1 MSIEFSDYIVYV
13 DESGDH
19 SLESINENHP
29 VFVLAFCI
37 FKKSD
42 YTQIVSPALSSVK
55 FDFWGHDSVIL
66 HSHKIRK
73 QVDEFSILAN
83 LPTLERFMGRISD
96 YMTIA
101 PFTIISTVIDKR
113 CLKDRYT
120 NPHNPYN
127 LGLLFCLERTSRFLE
142 ENGQRSKLTHLVM
155 EARGRKEDLELEM
168 EFRRIMGDGKS
179 KGLANFDILFA
190 DKRVNSVGLQT
201 ADLVAH
207 PVGRYVINPN
217 QGNRSFEILEKK
229 FYRYPSYVGKGLKI
243 FPKA

>member
-1 MSIEFSDYIVYV
+1 
-13 DESGDH
+13 
-19 SLESINENHP
+19 
-29 VFVLAFCI
+29 
-37 FKKSD
+37 
-42 YTQIVSPALSSVK
+42 
-55 FDFWGHDSVIL
+55 VIL